1 MAFDPRIYANFYI
14 NKAYPGTEDIVVA
27 KTQNYNGLSEAS
39 YCPPGSISINEYSSL
54 IFLVATMMIILLV
67 FRVQKKIESLKA
79 AKYQKLSVDQR
90 LTQGMELNSLSKTFD
105 IEFTNL
111 GLNGIEIIGGI
122 TGSLQHGRT
131 CAIMGPSGVGK
142 TTLIA
147 LLAGKAKRS
156 NGIIKGKKIITS
168 SQLILD
174 RNN

>member
-27 KTQNYNGLSEAS
+27 KTQNYNGLSEG
-39 YCPPGSISINEYSSL
+39 YQCGI
-54 IFLVATMMIILLV
+54 VATMMIILLV

-131 CAIMGPSGVGK
+131 CAIMGPSGK
-142 TTLIA
+142 
-147 LLAGKAKRS
+147 
-156 NGIIKGKKIITS
+156 
-168 SQLILD
+168 
-174 RNN
+174 